1 MDDYKPNSHK
11 YKEEQKQKALE
22 EKKRVEKI
30 TTGKVTVKKKG
41 EMSKFAG
48 KIISQEDVGNIRSYL
63 IDDVIIP
70 TIKNTIW
77 DAFTNSLDMVL
88 FGGTGRGKKKSS
100 ANKISYRDYYDK
112 RDDRRRYGQSRV
124 NSLYD
129 LDDIVLESRGE
140 AERVL
145 DQMSELID
153 TYKFVRVSDLYDL
166 IGESCDYTANN
177 YGWSNLRNADVIHT
191 RDGYKLKLPRA
202 LPID

>member
-1 MDDYKPNSHK
+1 MDEYKPNSHK
-11 YKEEQKQKALE
+11 YKEEQKAL
-22 EKKRVEKI
+22 EKKRIEKV
-30 TTGKVTVKKKG
+30 TTGKVMVKKKG
-41 EMSKFAG
+41 EMSKIAG
-48 KIISQEDVGNIRSYL
+48 KIISQEDIGSIRSYL
-63 IDDVIIP
+63 INDVIIP

-77 DAFTNSLDMVL
+77 DAFTNSLDMIL
-88 FGGTGRGKKKSS
+88 FGGTGRSKKRSS

-177 YGWSNLRNADVIHT
+177 YGWSNLRNADIVHT

>member
-100 ANKISYRDYYDK
+100 VNKISYRDYYDK